1 MDRHPVWETA
11 FNRDIQDSQDSP
23 DARRSPSYI
32 SCASLLAV
40 LALTSAAPR
49 AFAQAIDL
57 RVATEEASA
66 EDAPAEKA
74 STEEAPAPLPPEQL
88 SPEEEATI
96 LRDAERIVLSADLV
110 IEGESDRFPR
120 YSPRAEFRVTES
132 FKGQAESKGP
142 LTVDLAKAPVG
153 LWPREG
159 ERKILCLAAPETGR
173 SGEGVWQL
181 AAYHASIL
189 PSTDTARE
197 AIRGWLGLKQPAAAE
212 ETEAGLYA
220 EYIAEAEAILVGVLS
235 NIERFDVEG
244 PPGEAE
250 AEGVFRL
257 DEKGA
262 ALLGYDGYRTPITVR
277 FAPEEEAPGVQP
289 DTGGVGGKLPGAGRY
304 LLFLKG
310 STDGPGFESIH
321 RVALAD
327 AEAESELRR
336 EVLRGIGPDRGT
348 LTAIQSTLA
357 EWQDA
362 WNTRDL
368 GRCVRCYS
376 AENRSRRLYEAGGED
391 RKDLEEQIGKFA
403 STVMVSLQRVSTT
416 EDTET
421 GRVEAEATLVIELT
435 VSGKQDRRTTK
446 MTFLREE
453 GEWLIL
459 EEGL

>member
-1 MDRHPVWETA
+1 MAT
-11 FNRDIQDSQDSP
+11 
-23 DARRSPSYI
+23 
-32 SCASLLAV
+32 LAAWCV
-40 LALTSAAPR
+40 VVAAAPR

-57 RVATEEASA
+57 RVATK
-66 EDAPAEKA
+66 DAPAEKASAENA
-74 STEEAPAPLPPEQL
+74 STEEAPAPLPVAQL
-88 SPEEEATI
+88 SPEEEARI
-96 LRDAERIVLSADLV
+96 LRDAKRIVLSADLV
-110 IEGESDRFPR
+110 VEGEPNRFPR
-120 YSPRAEFRVTES
+120 YSPHTEFRVTER
-132 FKGQAESKGP
+132 FKGQVESKGP

-153 LWPREG
+153 LWPRQG
-159 ERKILCLAAPETGR
+159 ERKILCLAAPEGGR

-197 AIRGWLGLKQPAAAE
+197 AIRGWLGLNQPAAAE
-212 ETEAGLYA
+212 EAEPGLYA
-220 EYIAEAEAILVGVLS
+220 EYIAEAETILVGALS
-235 NIERFDVEG
+235 NLERFVVEG
-244 PPGEAE
+244 LAGEAG

-277 FAPEEEAPGVQP
+277 FTPEEEVPGVQS
-289 DTGGVGGKLPGAGRY
+289 DTGGAGRKLPGAGRY

-321 RVALAD
+321 WIALTE
-327 AEAESELRR
+327 AEAEAELRR
-336 EVLRGIGPDRGT
+336 EVARGIGPRRGT

-362 WNTRDL
+362 WNTHDL

-376 AENRSRRLYEAGGED
+376 ADNRSRRLYEAGGGA

-403 STVMVSLQRVSTT
+403 STVMVSLQRVSMT

-421 GRVEAEATLVIELT
+421 GRVEAEVTVVIELT
-435 VSGKQDRRTTK
+435 LSGKQDRRTTK
-446 MTFLREE
+446 MTFVRED

-459 EEGL
+459 EEGM